1 MARSF
6 FSRLVWMAALVL
18 LQALVFNHI
27 HWFGYATPYVVVY
40 ILCLQPLD
48 TSRCGWLLW
57 GFFAGLAS
65 DFFSGVPGVGA
76 VSMTLAAMCAPRI
89 LALFAPKDCLEDMV
103 PGYLTLGGWKYV
115 QYVSW
120 LVLLQQAVAVVL
132 EFFSFF
138 NGLELLYTYLCSS
151 ALTVVLL
158 LVLEK
163 MRGGR

>member
-27 HWFGYATPYVVVY
+27 HWLGYATPYVVVY

-120 LVLLQQAVAVVL
+120 LVLLQQAAAVVL

>member
-65 DFFSGVPGVGA
+65 DFFSGVPGGGA

-115 QYVSW
+115 QYVAW
-120 LVLLQQAVAVVL
+120 LVLLQQAAAVVL

-151 ALTVVLL
+151 ALTAVLL

>member
-6 FSRLVWMAALVL
+6 FNRLTWMVVLLL

-27 HWFGYATPYVVVY
+27 HWFGYATPYVSVY
-40 ILCLQPLD
+40 MLCLQPLN
-48 TSRCGWLLW
+48 TSRCEWLFW
-57 GFFAGLAS
+57 GFFTGLAS
-65 DFFSGVPGVGA
+65 DFFSGVPGVGV

-89 LALFAPKDCLEDMV
+89 LLLFAPKDCLEDMV
-103 PGYLTLGGWKYV
+103 PGYFTLGRWKYV

-120 LVLLQQAVAVVL
+120 LVLLQQAVAL
-132 EFFSFF
+132 ILDFFSFF

-151 ALTVVLL
+151 ALTIVLL

>member
-27 HWFGYATPYVVVY
+27 HWLGYATPYVVVY

>member
-27 HWFGYATPYVVVY
+27 HWLGYATPYVVVY

-57 GFFAGLAS
+57 GLFEGLAS

>member
-120 LVLLQQAVAVVL
+120 LVLLQQAAAVVL

-151 ALTVVLL
+151 ALTAVLL